1 MAPVGAIPICAKD
14 GAYRCPKVR
23 SPMPEALKIPEYT
36 PITPDN
42 YVQIT
47 RAIRQAMAEGAEP
60 EFVCLADPKEELEEG
75 KVYAI
80 TQVDQDNE
88 ILFNIGKAMR
98 HGMLNERNCVQSG
111 TNVSLTCPPEKV
123 AALAARYLADREET
137 LRALVESFNQ
147 QHTFA
152 VGDLVEWKPRMR
164 NQKHPSETFSCVVM
178 QLITPVEG
186 DDPAEQV
193 DMIVGSFGG
202 TGPLQRYAVDSR
214 RFQPFQ
220 GV

>member
-1 MAPVGAIPICAKD
+1 MT
-14 GAYRCPKVR
+14 
-23 SPMPEALKIPEYT
+23 EARRIPEYT
-36 PITPDN
+36 PFTPDN

-60 EFVCLADPKEELEEG
+60 EFVCLAAQKGELEEG

-88 ILFNIGKAMR
+88 ILFNIGKALR
-98 HGMLNERNCVQSG
+98 HGMLNERNSVQRG
-111 TNVSLTCPPEKV
+111 TTVSLTCPPEKV
-123 AALAARYLADREET
+123 AELAARYLAAREET

-164 NQKHPSETFSCVVM
+164 NQEYPGEAFSCVVM
-178 QLITPVEG
+178 QLITPVER
-186 DDPAEQV
+186 DDPAERQ

>member
-1 MAPVGAIPICAKD
+1 
-14 GAYRCPKVR
+14 
-23 SPMPEALKIPEYT
+23 MPEALKIPEYT

-111 TNVSLTCPPEKV
+111 TNVSLTCPRRRSPPWPP
-123 AALAARYLADREET
+123 ATWPTGTRPCAPWSNHST
-137 LRALVESFNQ
+137 SN
-147 QHTFA
+147 
-152 VGDLVEWKPRMR
+152 
-164 NQKHPSETFSCVVM
+164 
-178 QLITPVEG
+178 TPLLWAIWWSG
-186 DDPAEQV
+186 NPGCATRSTPA
-193 DMIVGSFGG
+193 
-202 TGPLQRYAVDSR
+202 R
-214 RFQPFQ
+214 RFRAWSCS
-220 GV
+220 

>member
-1 MAPVGAIPICAKD
+1 MT
-14 GAYRCPKVR
+14 
-23 SPMPEALKIPEYT
+23 EALRIPEYT
-36 PITPDN
+36 PFTPDN
-42 YVQIT
+42 YVQVT
-47 RAIRQAMAEGAEP
+47 RAIRQALAEGASP
-60 EFVCLADPKEELEEG
+60 EFVCLSDPKGELEEG

-88 ILFNIGKAMR
+88 ILFNIGKALR
-98 HGMLNERNCVQSG
+98 HGMLNERNSVQRG
-111 TNVSLTCPPEKV
+111 TTVSLTCPPEKV
-123 AALAARYLADREET
+123 AELAARYLAAREET

-164 NQKHPSETFSCVVM
+164 NQEYPGEAFTCVVM
-178 QLITPVEG
+178 QLIPPVEG
-186 DDPAEQV
+186 DGPAEQL

-202 TGPLQRYAVDSR
+202 AGPLQRYAVDSR
-214 RFQPFQ
+214 RFQPSQ